1 MIDLLF
7 ERLID
12 WLKIDLLK
20 IDLLFERLIDWLI
33 IGLLNDRLRL

>member
-12 WLKIDLLK
+12 WLIIDLLK

>member
-33 IGLLNDRLRL
+33 IGLLNNRLRV